1 MNQKKIKIGLALGSG
16 GPRGFAH
23 IGVLRAFEQAGI
35 DIDLISGSSIGS
47 VVASYYAL
55 HKSVEGLE
63 EKMLKVVKMNLFKLF
78 DIHFTKGLINQKKIV
93 EALFGIIGLEKFTH
107 TKIPLFISSTNL
119 DNGNNKIFKNSLI
132 IDAVQASCSMPFI
145 FKPINHQDTQFA
157 DGALSDPVPVDILR
171 KAGADIVIAV
181 NLYHES
187 EFKAQSFNA
196 ASNLFRSGRI
206 MMYHLAQE
214 KCKEADYVIN
224 INLSK
229 FVISAGLKYLFSSA
243 DSAESVNI
251 GYKQTKKAMRKIYKI
266 INEKNDKEK

>member
-1 MNQKKIKIGLALGSG
+1 MINKKIKIGLALGSG

-35 DIDLISGSSIGS
+35 DIDFISGSSIGS

-63 EKMLKVVKMNLFKLF
+63 EKMLQVVTMKLFKLF

-93 EALFGIIGLEKFTH
+93 DALSGIIGLEKFVN
-107 TKIPLFISSTNL
+107 TKIPLFISATNL
-119 DNGNNKIFKNSLI
+119 DNGNNKIFQNGLI

-145 FKPINHQDTQFA
+145 FKPINHQDSQFA
-157 DGALSDPVPVDILR
+157 DGALSDPVPTNILY

-181 NLYHES
+181 NLYHDS

-214 KCKEADYVIN
+214 KCKQADYVIN

-229 FVISAGLKYLFSSA
+229 FVISSGRKYLFSSI
-243 DSAESVNI
+243 DSAKAVHI
-251 GYKQTKKAMRKIYKI
+251 GYKQTRKIMSNINKI
-266 INEKNDKEK
+266 INEKNG